1 MNHSSINWPN
11 DLSEK
16 VFKQKYWQQKPVL
29 VRNLFSK
36 DIVKTPPITHSEIL
50 RISQTDLVPTK
61 CVYKGKAWHVKNGPL
76 TPTFLKKIESNYWT
90 ILIDKINTQLTYA
103 DRFFHLFNFIDLF
116 RLKDL
121 MVSLS
126 NKGGGVGPHFD
137 SYDVFLVQAY
147 GQKLWQLSHR
157 FDRTFTNNPDLK
169 ILKYFK
175 PEEEFVLN
183 PGDALYLPP
192 NVAHNGIAIQD
203 TSITYSIGLRT
214 PNILYL
220 TDKVFFY
227 HMENISFDSDS
238 LLDYK
243 KIKPSTNPMAF
254 SDQLANQ
261 ISSKISNLFPK
272 PAEIKKNLVKS
283 ITESDDEILD
293 RVGNNEISF
302 SDFHFLLGKN
312 NLNINPS
319 MKAIFWKDNF
329 FYNGE
334 ELDLSTLSEKQYR
347 IIKSLLEELIIK
359 RTISVKSVSRI
370 KSSCILEILFFL
382 YQQNLV
388 TFKHLSI

>member
-1 MNHSSINWPN
+1 MNHFSINWPN
-11 DLSEK
+11 SLSEK
-16 VFKQKYWQQKPVL
+16 VFKQKYWQKKPVL
-29 VRNLFSK
+29 IRNFFSK
-36 DIVKTPPITHSEIL
+36 DIVKHLPVTKSDIL
-50 RISQTDLVPTK
+50 KLSKTDYVPSK

-76 TPTFLKKIESNYWT
+76 TSTFLKKITSNNWT

-103 DRFFHLFNFIDLF
+103 DRFFHLFNFIDLL

-137 SYDVFLVQAY
+137 SYDVFLVQVY
-147 GQKLWQLSHR
+147 GQKLWQLSSK
-157 FDRTFTNNPDLK
+157 FDRTFTNNPDLQ

-192 NVAHNGIAIQD
+192 YVAHNGIAVQD

-214 PNILYL
+214 PNILDL

-227 HMENISFDSDS
+227 HMENISLNSDS
-238 LLDYK
+238 LLDCK
-243 KIKPSTNPMAF
+243 KIKLSTDPVSF
-254 SDQLANQ
+254 SDELTNQ

-272 PAEIKKNLVKS
+272 YDEIKKNLVKA
-283 ITESDDEILD
+283 ITEPDDEILD
-293 RVGNNEISF
+293 RIENNQISF
-302 SDFHFLLGKN
+302 TDFRFLLEKN

-319 MKAIFWKDNF
+319 MRAIFWRDNL

-334 ELDLSTLSEKQYR
+334 ELDLSPLSVKQYR
-347 IIKSLLEELIIK
+347 IIKALLEELITK
-359 RTISVKSVSRI
+359 RTISVKSISRI
-370 KSSCILEILFFL
+370 KSTNILEILFFL

-388 TFKHLSI
+388 TFEHLSI